1 MPDAKIEEAEVHVA
15 KLQDALND
23 VQQVLHA
30 ADKLQK
36 DAQGVVT
43 ALRVAAIAMAVGA
56 TAIAITVALRRSR
69 RPA

>member
-1 MPDAKIEEAEVHVA
+1 MPDAKIEEAEAHIA

-36 DAQGVVT
+36 DAQGVVK
-43 ALRVAAIAMAVGA
+43 ALRVAAIALAVGA
-56 TAIAITVALRRSR
+56 TVFAIIAFRRSR